1 MSFERIYSKTELK
14 KQLRWMYQKYG
25 EPSAQLVH
33 QLSQKGKTAS
43 LMTFV
48 RVFGSWTKAKLSVR
62 KQVAQEHIGGY
73 SRYYSDEELLAQ
85 LRRVAKALGFTPSI
99 NLLREACRL
108 GLCASHSTYIRRFG
122 SYSNALERAGL
133 QARWHGGMSK
143 LDKARR
149 ERAIQVLTR
158 LAKVRQ

>member
-48 RVFGSWTKAKLSVR
+48 RTFGSWTQAKLSIR
-62 KQVAQEHIGGY
+62 KQVAQTHMGGY

-99 NLLREACRL
+99 SLLKEACRL

-122 SYSNALERAGL
+122 SYSDALESAGL
-133 QARWHGGMSK
+133 QSRWQGGMSAK
-143 LDKARR
+143 DKARR
-149 ERAIQVLTR
+149 ERAIQVLAK
-158 LAKVRQ
+158 LAQVKS